1 MNVASQSFPIPIPP
15 QSSLAQNTQ
24 GQYKR
29 KMKKSNVVVLMNITQ
44 ELYTHILVEVT
55 SMKPQISVI

>member
-1 MNVASQSFPIPIPP
+1 MNVSSQNFPIPTPP
-15 QSSLAQNTQ
+15 RGTIAQNTQ

-44 ELYTHILVEVT
+44 ELYTHLLVEVT
-55 SMKPQISVI
+55 GMKPQLCVI